1 MTRRL
6 LVLALVAGAV
16 AQSNCA
22 AGFLG
27 FGGSRL
33 RPTNVEVRIL
43 SQSGFQGEV
52 EPCG

>member
-1 MTRRL
+1 MNRRL
-6 LVLALVAGAV
+6 VMLALFAGAV
-16 AQSNCA
+16 AQSGCT

-27 FGGSRL
+27 FGGPRL
-33 RPTNVEVRIL
+33 RPTNVEVRVI